1 MFYLLFGLGWY
12 ISFSFI
18 IKSLSFIKEW
28 KQFDDLFE
36 SSLFSPRKGSFSTS
50 PKVHWKFYSVFTKL
64 GKDFP
69 NWCISNKA
77 TEKIFHSD
85 LPLFNQVGPKGLE
98 FARYSLDYHTIR
110 NYLYTNRTWGKDRYS
125 SWVKWIMNFLIMHCH
140 YF

>member
-1 MFYLLFGLGWY
+1 
-12 ISFSFI
+12 
-18 IKSLSFIKEW
+18 
-28 KQFDDLFE
+28 
-36 SSLFSPRKGSFSTS
+36 
-50 PKVHWKFYSVFTKL
+50 
-64 GKDFP
+64 
-69 NWCISNKA
+69 
-77 TEKIFHSD
+77 